1 MCPVLHLVIR
11 PKYNKLSYKSQY
23 KDRNLGFPTFLIFSW
38 YNRPNIK
45 MSIEISHFN
54 HTPLGD
60 PEKVI
65 VVGAGIAGLDAAIK
79 IRKQGSPVVL
89 LETRPTPLPPHNHPK
104 RAEMTLSEAVQSA
117 GIQDAVTTD
126 LNTVRFL
133 NLDNLNQNHICH
145 VKPTPQ
151 YPQPFA
157 QAIDHD
163 SALTSLLDQASSAGV
178 DIRFAHQVTDIQDN
192 APHHC
197 TVTYNVN
204 GSTRSID
211 CFATVY
217 ATGAGIEKLS
227 FPNFETRRLYQNS
240 IVAYA
245 YGGLYEGKIN
255 AEYGNTTMFH
265 PISARGTGKT
275 SWVSAA
281 GDGRIEVV
289 HSDYCL
295 RWQFPKLDFATS
307 YNKLLNSL
315 TRQGLITVGRKIA
328 PISGFF
334 GLEGHPHLP
343 TGWVNVFPH
352 GEKAMANAPTVGD
365 AIAPVVRNSEHLASI
380 IHRRGTPR
388 EYADYLAQSF
398 NFRLENA
405 LTRSRV
411 AAKTVGDGL
420 PFLEILD
427 RLTTEEQIDLLRHHQ
442 VPLRFFPQILLR
454 HPSTVKIFFDIARY
468 WKN

>member
-1 MCPVLHLVIR
+1 
-11 PKYNKLSYKSQY
+11 
-23 KDRNLGFPTFLIFSW
+23 
-38 YNRPNIK
+38 
-45 MSIEISHFN
+45 MSVEVPHFN

-60 PEKVI
+60 PEEVV
-65 VVGAGIAGLDAAIK
+65 VVGAGIAGLNAAVE
-79 IRKQGSPVVL
+79 IRKQGLPVVL
-89 LETRPTPLPPHNHPK
+89 LEARSTPLPPHNHPK

-117 GIQDAVTTD
+117 GIKDAITTD

-133 NLDNLNQNHICH
+133 NLDNPCQNYTCHID
-145 VKPTPQ
+145 PTPQ

-163 SALTSLLDQASSAGV
+163 SALTSLLRQANSVGV
-178 DIRFAHQVTDIQDN
+178 DIHFSHQVTDIQDN

-197 TVTYNVN
+197 TVKCNLN
-204 GSTRSID
+204 GSTRSIG

-217 ATGAGIEKLS
+217 ATGAGLEGLP
-227 FPNFETRRLYQNS
+227 FPNSKARQLFQNS

-245 YGGLYEGKIN
+245 YGHLYEGRIN
-255 AEYGNTTMFH
+255 AEYGDTTMFH

-281 GDGRIEVV
+281 GDGRIEVI

-295 RWQFPKLDFATS
+295 RRQFSKLNLTAD
-307 YNKLLNSL
+307 YNRFLNRL
-315 TRQGLITVGRKIA
+315 IQEGLITVDRKIA

-334 GLEGHPHLP
+334 GLEGHPQQS
-343 TGWVNVFPH
+343 TGWINVFPH

-365 AIAPVVRNSEHLASI
+365 AIAPTVRNAKHLSKI
-380 IHRRGTPR
+380 IHQGGTPR
-388 EYADYLAQSF
+388 QYADYLAQTF

-405 LTRSRV
+405 LTRSRFT
-411 AAKTVGDGL
+411 AQTVGGAF

-427 RLTTEEQIDLLRHHQ
+427 HLTTEEQIDLLRHHQ
-442 VPLRFFPQILLR
+442 VPPRFFPQILLR
-454 HPSTVKIFFDIARY
+454 HPSTIKFFFDIARY